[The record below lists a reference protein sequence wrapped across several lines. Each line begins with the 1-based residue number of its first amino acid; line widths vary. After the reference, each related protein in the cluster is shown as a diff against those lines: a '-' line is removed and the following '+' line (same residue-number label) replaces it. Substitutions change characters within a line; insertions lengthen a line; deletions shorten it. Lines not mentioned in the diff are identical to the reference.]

1 MSDDAAREDAR
12 REYQSSL
19 EDLTF
24 NSKPHINM
32 LTILAEEN
40 LHFAKDIVA
49 IIEAQI
55 VKAPAAEKLPVLYLV
70 DSIVKNIGGEYLAV
84 FAKNL
89 VTSFICV
96 FEKVE
101 ENTRKSLFKLRS
113 TWDDIFPAT
122 KLYTLDV
129 KVNSIDPA
137 WPIKPLQNPSIHVNP
152 KFLKQSEEATP
163 TPTPPPKAVTPQPP
177 PSATEKKINE
187 EQAIRQQL
195 LAKQKELLE
204 LQQRKIELELEQ
216 AKVQLSKGS
225 LSGEGQA
232 RQQLL
237 AKQKE
242 LIELQQKRIEL
253 ELEQI
258 KVQLA
263 FNRMG
268 PTTTQASA
276 ALHPTPAATQP
287 GAGGPN
293 SWPAPQ
299 SEKATIRDPRL
310 NRAGASNLHGKES
323 VTAHT
328 KEPAVSRREAQ
339 GFGGLP
345 NVPEKRGPPPVE
357 KHNKLERM
365 RIPRKEPPAEEKTRP
380 SKKDM
385 AAAEERAK
393 SKSAS
398 PARKDVL
405 GRSKIDPEN
414 LKTSEGI
421 RRDPRLRRHEKA
433 EPEEDAPKE
442 RKRSLDKKEKDEAS
456 KMAEHQR
463 LTNTRSKLSNGSLA
477 KQEKPDFRIGK
488 LGGKRSR
495 SRSRSRSPSMPKR
508 KERRS
513 PKSLK
518 GMSAS
523 PPKFSKLRPGVGKH
537 MHSEDL
543 SHHGNTREDRTA
555 LKNAEPR
562 RPKRAHE
569 ERAAELRDSYSAR
582 EPPETKENIKRWRS
596 GWEDKHPK
604 HPDESPPSKPST
616 PRVKPWNPTQRCT
629 PSRQR
634 QNRLSVDANLHI
646 PDVLNSASKADLLKK
661 ASKRHAEGEITSEE
675 FLNVAHQIRQLF
687 QYQEEKQRTSSW
699 DSSDDGQLPSKDRK
713 DMNTHPPMGNLSAEQ
728 LYLEHKSKLVRTRVQ
743 RQAERN
749 RQQAG
754 NERTTSALE
763 EDPEPLRRS
772 IDDPLELFSR
782 HEGPRKSDRSNS
794 GRVARSSPSP
804 GQLEEYPRRSPAA
817 PYCRSPPLPLE
828 MQEDPAGEL
837 SPIPRFESPNSV
849 HSDEGVEAEPPLVP
863 PRPVRN
869 VPVGRM
875 PSEPAGSVLLHL
887 PDDGS
892 AQPSMPRRDSPS
904 VPPRFDGHKAPQASY
919 DGPPGPMG
927 KPRSEGPHPRPLPP
941 SAYEGNP
948 GAKRYDGPVNPRL
961 DGHGRYEPN
970 YGPRFDGPPQHEKRF
985 EGAGRYDGHMP
996 HRPMRF
1002 DGPHP
1007 QQGFGRFERPGGH
1020 NRFEGPASGPGPS
1033 RFDSPMQP
1041 SRFEGPPRF
1050 SGPHLQ
1056 QQQGP
1061 GRFEAPMGFPHGNAG
1076 YEGPPSQPGP
1086 MRFDGPGGNQ
1096 PSGMCFENPTGPP
1109 GPIRFEGQPQGMPR
1123 HECPPPPGPPRYFAP
1138 QNQMRPQGQPVF
1150 NVPQGPGPMAPQ
1162 PANFN
1167 MTSRFPEPFGGNA
1180 QPFLGPQ
1187 NVPQGPNFNVPQVPT
1202 STGFPNSFRP
1212 VGPYQGPPVGNPQ
1225 QPMSLLSNLSQ
1236 PFMPQNTVSFSQ
1248 PNAPFGQP
1256 DNHLGQMDVNELL
1269 AKLLSNGIIKPA
1281 TTDASQ
1287 TESTAAPSSPGVV
1300 EEEEEEEQV
1309 DDDLPDLT
1317 SFSLDDMKQ
1326 RYDSVVTKLYTGI
1339 QCYSCGMRFTSSQ
1352 TDIYADH
1359 LDWHYRQNRSEKDI
1373 SKKVTHRRWYYSMTD
1388 WIEFE
1393 EIADL
1398 EERAKSQFFEKVY
1411 EEVVQK
1417 TQEAAKEKEFQSVKA
1432 AADVVD
1438 ETCEIC
1444 QEQFETYW
1452 EEDEEEW
1459 HLKDAIRVDDK
1470 TYHPSCYDDYKN
1482 TSSFGE
1488 CTPSPN
1494 KVLTENPLNALV
1506 KQEEADEPCRFSSI
1520 KQEPEAL
1527 GSDAQVAE
1535 ENDVKVKLEECCF
1548 PPL

>member
-152 KFLKQSEEATP
+152 KFLKQSEEAAPTP
-163 TPTPPPKAVTPQPP
+163 TPTPTPTPPPPPPKAVTPQPL

-263 FNRMG
+263 FNRIG
-268 PTTTQASA
+268 PTTTQAGS
-276 ALHPTPAATQP
+276 ALHPTPTTTQP
-287 GAGGPN
+287 GAAPPSN
-293 SWPAPQ
+293 SWPAPP

-310 NRAGASNLHGKES
+310 NRGGAPTLHGKES
-323 VTAHT
+323 VSAHA
-328 KEPAVSRREAQ
+328 KEPVSRREGQ
-339 GFGGLP
+339 GLGGVP
-345 NVPEKRGPPPVE
+345 SVPEKRGPPPGE
-357 KHNKLERM
+357 RHGKLM
-365 RIPRKEPPAEEKTRP
+365 RIPRKEPATDDKTRP
-380 SKKDM
+380 SKKDL

-393 SKSAS
+393 AKAAS
-398 PARKDVL
+398 PARKEVL
-405 GRSKIDPEN
+405 ARSKLDPEN
-414 LKTSEGI
+414 LKASEGI

-433 EPEEDAPKE
+433 EKAEAEEDVPKE
-442 RKRSLDKKEKDEAS
+442 RKRGLDKKDKDEAG

-463 LTNTRSKLSNGSLA
+463 LANTRSKLSNGSLA
-477 KQEKPDFRIGK
+477 KQEKPEFRIGK
-488 LGGKRSR
+488 LSGKRSR
-495 SRSRSRSPSMPKR
+495 SRSRSRSPSAPKR

-513 PKSLK
+513 PKGIK
-518 GMSAS
+518 GASAS
-523 PPKFSKLRPGVGKH
+523 PPKFSKRPAAAKH
-537 MHSEDL
+537 LHPEDL
-543 SHHGNTREDRTA
+543 GHHGNAREDRA
-555 LKNAEPR
+555 APKNAEPR
-562 RPKRAHE
+562 RPKRSHE
-569 ERAAELRDSYSAR
+569 ERAAEQRDAYSAR
-582 EPPETKENIKRWRS
+582 EPPETKENSKRWRS

-616 PRVKPWNPTQRCT
+616 PRVKPWNPTQRST

-687 QYQEEKQRTSSW
+687 QYQEEKQRTSCW
-699 DSSDDGQLPSKDRK
+699 DSSDDGQCPSKDRK
-713 DMNTHPPMGNLSAEQ
+713 DTNTHPPMGNLSAEQ

-749 RQQAG
+749 RML
-754 NERTTSALE
+754 SAL
-763 EDPEPLRRS
+763 EDPEPLRRAM
-772 IDDPLELFSR
+772 DDPQDLFSR
-782 HEGPRKSDRSNS
+782 HEGPRKSDRSLPPS
-794 GRVARSSPSP
+794 AHAARNSPSP
-804 GQLEEYPRRSPAA
+804 GHLEEYPRHSPAP
-817 PYCRSPPLPLE
+817 PYARSSPLAVE

-849 HSDEGVEAEPPLVP
+849 HSDEGVEVDPPLLP
-863 PRPVRN
+863 PSRPGRGAAA
-869 VPVGRM
+869 GRM
-875 PSEPAGSVLLHL
+875 PSEPAGSAPLHL

-892 AQPSMPRRDSPS
+892 AGAPPSMPRHDSPAAA
-904 VPPRFDGHKAPQASY
+904 PRFDGHKGAPPY
-919 DGPPGPMG
+919 DGPP
-927 KPRSEGPHPRPLPP
+927 RSEAPPPRTHPQ

-948 GAKRYDGPVNPRL
+948 GAKRYDGPPNPRF

-970 YGPRFDGPPQHEKRF
+970 YGPRFDGPPQHDKRF
-985 EGAGRYDGHMP
+985 EGAGRYDGPMP

-1002 DGPHP
+1002 EGPHP

-1033 RFDSPMQP
+1033 RFDGPMQP

-1050 SGPHLQ
+1050 SSPHLQ
-1056 QQQGP
+1056 QGP
-1061 GRFEAPMGFPHGNAG
+1061 MSFPPHGSVG
-1076 YEGPPSQPGP
+1076 YDGPPSQPGP

-1123 HECPPPPGPPRYFAP
+1123 LECPPPPGPPRYFAP
-1138 QNQMRPQGQPVF
+1138 QNQMRPQGQPMF
-1150 NVPQGPGPMAPQ
+1150 SLPQGPGPMVQQ
-1162 PANFN
+1162 PANFS

-1202 STGFPNSFRP
+1202 SAGFPNSFRP
-1212 VGPYQGPPVGNPQ
+1212 VGPYQGPPVGTLQ

-1236 PFMPQNTVSFSQ
+1236 PFMPQNPVPFSQ
-1248 PNAPFGQP
+1248 PNAQFGQP

-1287 TESTAAPSSPGVV
+1287 TESAAAPSSPGVV
-1300 EEEEEEEQV
+1300 EEEEEEEQD

-1373 SKKVTHRRWYYSMTD
+1373 SKKVTHRRWYYSLTD

-1506 KQEEADEPCRFSSI
+1506 KQEEAEEPCRFSSV
-1520 KQEPEAL
+1520 KQEPEAE
-1527 GSDAQVAE
+1527 GSDAQVAQ